1 MSPGDGSTELPE
13 GNDPLILLCV
23 LDDMITACVSVV
35 RLVRVEPVGLHL
47 KCLFPVTAGF
57 L

>member
-1 MSPGDGSTELPE
+1 MSLGDGSTELPE
-13 GNDPLILLCV
+13 GNNPSILVSL
-23 LDDMITACVSVV
+23 LDDTVTASVSVV
-35 RLVRVEPVGLHL
+35 RLIRWDPVGLHS